1 MVVPVA
7 RRLRCG
13 LGLTLHF
20 WFAAS
25 RYSEANAVQNDML
38 TSSFWAASRAPL
50 FPSPLSFFFNFSFF
64 FVKTVVTSNN
74 KFLKIVKRMKMQS
87 KDHNSRIP
95 PPEPSV
101 PSRSYPILTATFAV
115 FAAL

>member
-25 RYSEANAVQNDML
+25 RYSEANAVQNDMP
-38 TSSFWAASRAPL
+38 TSSFWAALRAPL

-74 KFLKIVKRMKMQS
+74 KFLKNS
-87 KDHNSRIP
+87 KTYENAI
-95 PPEPSV
+95 
-101 PSRSYPILTATFAV
+101 
-115 FAAL
+115 

>member
-38 TSSFWAASRAPL
+38 TSSFWAALRAPL
-50 FPSPLSFFFNFSFF
+50 FPSPLSFFLILVFF
-64 FVKTVVTSNN
+64 FLTVVTSNN

-101 PSRSYPILTATFAV
+101 PSRSYPILTATFTA
-115 FAAL
+115 FTTI